1 MGWARLILGRR
12 LAGDALLTAIE
23 DIDPRHARVFTRGGG
38 RSDQGRAYRAAIR
51 HSRRVRILRVAIPL
65 IVVVGVAGGALVTTL
80 LNPLRLLSK
89 LPVDLSSVVVSGT
102 KIMMQQPRIAG
113 FTKDNR
119 RYDLTAQAAGQDL
132 AKPDFVE
139 LQGINANMETQ
150 DGNFQTTA
158 RSGLY
163 NTKTELLTL
172 SDNIV
177 VTSSNG
183 SRALLS
189 EAVLD
194 AKAGKIV
201 SEKSVEVTTTTMSV
215 NANRMEVL
223 ENGDLMRF
231 ERGVTVLIVPESSA
245 SVSSAEAR
253 KR

>member
-1 MGWARLILGRR
+1 
-12 LAGDALLTAIE
+12 LTAIG
-23 DIDPRHARVFTRGGG
+23 DIDPRQARVLTRSAG
-38 RSDQGRAYRAAIR
+38 RSDQGRAYRAAVR

-65 IVVVGVAGGALVTTL
+65 TVVIGVAGGALVTTL

-89 LPVDLSSVVVSGT
+89 LPVDLGSVVVSGT

-119 RYDLTAQAAGQDL
+119 RYNLTAQSAGQDL
-132 AKPDFVE
+132 SKPDFVE
-139 LQGINANMETQ
+139 LQGINATMETQ
-150 DGNFQTTA
+150 DDGKFQTTA

-201 SEKSVEVTTTTMSV
+201 SEKSVEVTTTTMTV

-245 SVSSAEAR
+245 TVSSAEAR